1 MGISWSLELSYS
13 SFSHVIAER
22 ISICSHVF
30 SILIE
35 DAREYAGIS
44 VCYGIISTNGLLKFN
59 VFKNT
64 GTC

>member
-1 MGISWSLELSYS
+1 MGISLSLVLSYS
-13 SFSHVIAER
+13 SFSHAIAER
-22 ISICSHVF
+22 IIICSRVF

-35 DAREYAGIS
+35 DTFEYAWIS
-44 VCYGIISTNGLLKFN
+44 VCYCIISTNGLLKLN